1 MTLHHTS
8 SAPKHVICR
17 LLRSPL
23 PLFSIV
29 LLYLIYM
36 FAFRE
41 GASLLSRGSN
51 TLKSNVSL
59 RGTAE
64 RDSQEE
70 DTDGS
75 LDERLSEDAQWEPD
89 PEWTSAQRSVVKG
102 GVEIYPVQV
111 CVARA
116 WLLSAVAQRGY
127 TVLEKNIQLV
137 NGYCCGV

>member
-1 MTLHHTS
+1 M
-8 SAPKHVICR
+8 
-17 LLRSPL
+17 

-41 GASLLSRGSN
+41 GGSLFSGGSN
-51 TLKSNVSL
+51 ATQSNVSL
-59 RGTAE
+59 RGSAE
-64 RDSQEE
+64 RDNQEE
-70 DTDGS
+70 DKDGS

-111 CVARA
+111 CFACA
-116 WLLSAVAQRGY
+116 
-127 TVLEKNIQLV
+127 
-137 NGYCCGV
+137 